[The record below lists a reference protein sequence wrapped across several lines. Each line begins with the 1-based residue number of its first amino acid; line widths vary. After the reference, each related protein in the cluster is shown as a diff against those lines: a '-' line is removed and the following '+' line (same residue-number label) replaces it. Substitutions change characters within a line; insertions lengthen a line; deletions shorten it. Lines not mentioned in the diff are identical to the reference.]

1 MVSLNRLFSHQPN
14 SRTVAKNRL
23 RQVLVNDRVN
33 PSPVKMDR
41 LKDFRLAEVDQIQV
55 TMAPLTT
62 PNRQGAL

>member
-1 MVSLNRLFSHQPN
+1 MVSLNRLFNHQPN

-41 LKDFRLAEVDQIQV
+41 LKDFRLAESDSVQV
-55 TMAPLTT
+55 TLAPT